1 MIGLMRGFPSQCM
14 AIGDVELVVVGI
26 AQDGGVPQA
35 GCVCERCVVALKD
48 ESRRFHPVS
57 CIIRGS
63 DGSIHLIE
71 ASRAIAS
78 QLGIAAISL
87 NVGSSIT
94 PDSVSL
100 THAHLGHIDGLGQ
113 FGKEVMGLE
122 NVTLFASNSVIEV
135 LNELLPYIEA
145 DGGWLEYVET
155 EEGYVKVRLGGAC
168 STCAMSSMTLKQGI
182 EKKLMMEIPDVK
194 GVVQVL

>member
-1 MIGLMRGFPSQCM
+1 MKLVTTGIIPIIIIGWKQEDGK
-14 AIGDVELVVVGI
+14 IELN
-26 AQDGGVPQA
+26 DT
-35 GCVCERCVVALKD
+35 
-48 ESRRFHPVS
+48 
-57 CIIRGS
+57 
-63 DGSIHLIE
+63 
-71 ASRAIAS
+71 
-78 QLGIAAISL
+78 
-87 NVGSSIT
+87 N
-94 PDSVSL
+94 
-100 THAHLGHIDGLGQ
+100 
-113 FGKEVMGLE
+113 
-122 NVTLFASNSVIEV
+122 VIEV